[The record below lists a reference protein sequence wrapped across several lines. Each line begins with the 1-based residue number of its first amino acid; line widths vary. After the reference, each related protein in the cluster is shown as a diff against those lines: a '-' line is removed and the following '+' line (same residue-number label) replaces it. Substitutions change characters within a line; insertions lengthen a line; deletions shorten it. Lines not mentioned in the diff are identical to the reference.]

1 MDLLSKLYLPGVRVD
16 ILENTIQ
23 GNNLQIR
30 INDIIATTND
40 LIAILPDDVL
50 RVEHITMP
58 GAEYGA
64 EVGEVIN
71 IITKK
76 RISGITGGVNLT
88 NWING
93 IYGNDN
99 VNFKANHKDSEF
111 ALNYTFGY
119 SRYGKVY
126 QNSSEIFL
134 LKDGSE
140 FTRKRDGLPGTQ
152 KLFTHSPSVNY
163 NLRKDNITLNMLL
176 RGDIYDLPV
185 NKASTLI
192 SDETDAISSQSHISN
207 KYYRPSA
214 DIYLKTNFKNNQ
226 YLIVDVLGTYTN
238 TDYSRTYT
246 EIYRDQSSETF
257 DYKTDGDKYSLIAE
271 ARYGMTFK
279 NNDNFSA
286 GLKYDQSYMNNL
298 YKNFNGDVLSD
309 DKLNNYDMYMF
320 TQYQGAVKEFRYGV
334 GAGYSRQYY
343 SMNGKKH
350 SFNAFRPNLNLM
362 YPFGKFIARY
372 NFAINTMNPQLSQL
386 SEFEQWQNAYE
397 VTVGNP
403 LLKPSRSIVNA
414 LNLQFSTEKIE
425 LSINTYHQLSLK
437 AFAASSI
444 QRIDEADDTFYFLYR
459 YDNQRNFAH
468 LQFILNVRATLI
480 EQHLYFTAF
489 GGINRYFN
497 RGNDFYNNYTGY
509 IGNFQLN
516 GSYNNWSAQITYS
529 LPMTIKFVE
538 TKIKNSS
545 RNSALI
551 SYQYKSASL
560 GVGFS
565 NILTKGKVSESDLR
579 SRVVRKRVDTYNKS
593 TNNIVSLRIGW
604 NFNRGRKYN
613 SESKSIDNRDTDT
626 GIVM

>member
-343 SMNGKKH
+343 SMNGKKR

-425 LSINTYHQLSLK
+425 LSINTYH
-437 AFAASSI
+437 
-444 QRIDEADDTFYFLYR
+444 
-459 YDNQRNFAH
+459 
-468 LQFILNVRATLI
+468 
-480 EQHLYFTAF
+480 
-489 GGINRYFN
+489 
-497 RGNDFYNNYTGY
+497 
-509 IGNFQLN
+509 
-516 GSYNNWSAQITYS
+516 
-529 LPMTIKFVE
+529 
-538 TKIKNSS
+538 
-545 RNSALI
+545 
-551 SYQYKSASL
+551 
-560 GVGFS
+560 
-565 NILTKGKVSESDLR
+565 
-579 SRVVRKRVDTYNKS
+579 
-593 TNNIVSLRIGW
+593 
-604 NFNRGRKYN
+604 
-613 SESKSIDNRDTDT
+613 
-626 GIVM
+626 